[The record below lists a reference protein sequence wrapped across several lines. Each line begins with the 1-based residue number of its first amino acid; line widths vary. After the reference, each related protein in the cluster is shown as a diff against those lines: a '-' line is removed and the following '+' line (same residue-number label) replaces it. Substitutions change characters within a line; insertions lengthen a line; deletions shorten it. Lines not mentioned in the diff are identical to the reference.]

1 MKAIIY
7 CRVSTDRSNQTT
19 SLKRQEEELRRLAG
33 QYDLEIAH
41 CIRERASGYAIEREG
56 VFQLLEYFANGD
68 AQYLLI
74 QDDTRL
80 GRGNSKIALLHELEK
95 YQVTIYTSIH
105 GRELELSES
114 DSMVLQI
121 LSIVEEYQRKIHNLK
136 IKRGINRAIERGY
149 NPAKNLR
156 NTDQSPGRKRIDFP
170 IEKIVQL
177 RERELTFD
185 EIAAE
190 LKRQG
195 YSISRA
201 TIHRRYQEYL
211 KS

>member
-1 MKAIIY
+1 MTAIIY
-7 CRVSTDRSNQTT
+7 CRVSTDHVNQTT
-19 SLKRQEEELRRLAG
+19 SLKRQEEELRKLAH
-33 QYDLEIAH
+33 QYDLEVID
-41 CIRERASGYAIEREG
+41 CIREQASGYDIDREG
-56 VFQLLEYFANGD
+56 VFQLLQYFANGD
-68 AQYLLI
+68 AQVLLI

-95 YQVTIYTSIH
+95 YEVTIYTSIH
-105 GRELELSES
+105 GKELQLSES

-156 NTDQSPGRKRIDFP
+156 NIDQSPGRKRIDFP
-170 IEKIVQL
+170 IDKVVQM
-177 RERELTFD
+177 RAKKLTFD
-185 EIAAE
+185 EITAE

-195 YSISRA
+195 YSVSRA
-201 TIHRRYQEYL
+201 TIHRRYQEHL